1 MEKYQSRKDVPDKYK
16 WDLSNFVKD
25 ENDYQEKV
33 KYIKENLPK
42 LKEFVGCTK
51 SGEKLYEY
59 MEFDIALA
67 CAIEGL
73 DGYTFAL
80 QDEDLANDDAKE
92 KRQFVL
98 NILTQ
103 YSYESSFFNP
113 ELLSLS
119 KEEYDALYK
128 FEDLKKYKSYLD
140 DQYRFKDHTLTE
152 EEEKMVSLLTQ
163 DLPTYSNIQ
172 ATIINSCNN
181 YGEVTLEDGTV
192 ETLTLTNYR
201 SLLRKSGREKR
212 KEIYLKF
219 QSVIRQYA
227 PIIATSLNNY
237 VKEKASLAKISKF
250 ESAWDQKMFALNLST
265 KVFDALTSAVE
276 ERKDLNVKYRNLR
289 SKVLGIDDLMP
300 WDSAVDIA
308 KDKKEYT
315 IEDAQKLVL
324 EALKPLGEDYIKHFK
339 HIFESNSIDYCQY
352 KGKRSGA
359 YSLSAFNEHDSK
371 ILMSFNGNF
380 LNVSTIAH
388 EGGHHVNHQYIC
400 ENNLPLYSGCSSIVA
415 EVTSLTNEFLL
426 SYYMSF
432 SKDKDEALMGLS
444 NAIDLIDNNIVGA
457 VIEGNIERR
466 MYEEVE
472 KGGSLTTAFLD
483 NLVEKELLKFTCT
496 NELKHEYQKNMWC
509 LRSHYYKFFY
519 LYSYSICASVA
530 SFVAKNII
538 EGNKEVLDN
547 YLKFLK
553 CGTDMSI
560 TDTYKILGVD
570 LEDKKTYEEA
580 MSFYDSLMDKFME
593 VKES

>member
-1 MEKYQSRKDVPDKYK
+1 MNSYNSRKEVPEKYK

-25 ENDYQEKV
+25 EKDFQEKV
-33 KYIKENLPK
+33 NYIKENLPK
-42 LKEFVGCTK
+42 VKEYAGCTK
-51 SGEKLYEY
+51 NGEKLYEY
-59 MEFDIALA
+59 MEFDIAVSSAL
-67 CAIEGL
+67 ESL
-73 DGYTFAL
+73 DGYVFAL
-80 QDEDLANDDAKE
+80 QDVDLSDDEAKE

-98 NILTQ
+98 NLLSQ
-103 YSYESSFFNP
+103 YSYESSFFTP
-113 ELLSLS
+113 ELLSLN
-119 KEEYDALYK
+119 KEEYEALY
-128 FEDLKKYKSYLD
+128 ECQNLKKYKSYLD
-140 DQYRFKDHTLTE
+140 DQYRFKEHTLTE
-152 EEEKMVSLLTQ
+152 EEEKIVSLLTK

-172 ATIINSCNN
+172 TTIINSCNN
-181 YGEVTLEDGTV
+181 YGEITLEDGTI

-201 SLLRKSGREKR
+201 SLLRKSSREKR

-227 PIIATSLNNY
+227 SIFAASLNNY
-237 VKEKASLAKISKF
+237 IQEKASLAKISKF

-265 KVFDALTSAVE
+265 GVFDALTSAVE
-276 ERKDLNVKYRNLR
+276 GRKDLNIKYKKLR

-300 WDSAVDIA
+300 WDYAVSIA
-308 KDKKEYT
+308 EDKKEYT
-315 IEDAQKLVL
+315 IEEAQELVL
-324 EALKPLGEDYIKHFK
+324 EALKPLGEDYVKHFK
-339 HIFESNSIDYCQY
+339 HIFESKSIDYCQY

-359 YSLSAFNEHDSK
+359 YSLSSFNDHDSK

-380 LNVSTIAH
+380 TNVSTIAH

-400 ENNLPLYSGCSSIVA
+400 ENNLPIYCGISPIVG
-415 EVTSLTNEFLL
+415 EVASLTNEFLL
-426 SYYMSF
+426 SYYMSY

-457 VIEGNIERR
+457 VIEGNVERR

-483 NLVEKELLKFTCT
+483 NIEEKELLKFSGDDK
-496 NELKHEYQKNMWC
+496 LKHDYQKNLWC
-509 LRSHYYKFFY
+509 LRNHYYKFFY

-553 CGTDMSI
+553 CGTNMSI
-560 TDTYKILGVD
+560 TDIYKVLGVN
-570 LEDKKTYEEA
+570 LEDKTIYEEA
-580 MSFYDSLMDKFME
+580 MDFYDSLLDKFME

>member
-1 MEKYQSRKDVPDKYK
+1 MEKYQNRNDVPDKYK
-16 WDLSNFVKD
+16 WDLSNFIKD
-25 ENDYQEKV
+25 EKDYQEKID
-33 KYIKENLPK
+33 YIKENLPK
-42 LKEFVGCTK
+42 VKEYVGCTK

-67 CAIEGL
+67 GAIESL

-80 QDEDLANDDAKE
+80 QDEDLANDKAKE

-98 NILTQ
+98 NLVTE
-103 YSYESSFFNP
+103 YSYESSFFLP
-113 ELLSLS
+113 ELLSLD
-119 KEEYDALYK
+119 KEKYESLYEYQ
-128 FEDLKKYKSYLD
+128 DLKKYKSYLD
-140 DQYRFKDHTLTE
+140 NQYRFKEHTLTE
-152 EEEKMVSLLTQ
+152 EEEKIVSLLTQ

-172 ATIINSCNN
+172 TTIINSCNN
-181 YGEVTLEDGTV
+181 YGEITLEDGTV
-192 ETLTLTNYR
+192 ETLTLTNY
-201 SLLRKSGREKR
+201 SKLLRKSGREKR

-219 QSVIRQYA
+219 QSVVRQYA
-227 PIIATSLNNY
+227 PIIATALNNY
-237 VKEKASLAKISKF
+237 VKEQASLAKISKF
-250 ESAWDQKMFALNLST
+250 ESAWDRKMFALNLSS
-265 KVFDALTSAVE
+265 KVFDTLTNVVE
-276 ERKDLNVKYRNLR
+276 EHKELNVKYRNLR
-289 SKVLGIDDLMP
+289 SKVLGIENMMP

-308 KDKKEYT
+308 EDKKEYT
-315 IEDAQKLVL
+315 IEEAQELVL

-359 YSLSAFNEHDSK
+359 YSLSSFNSHDSK

-388 EGGHHVNHQYIC
+388 EGGHHVNHQYIS
-400 ENNLPLYSGCSSIVA
+400 ENNLPIYSGCSSIVA

-432 SKDKDEALMGLS
+432 SKDKDEALKGLS
-444 NAIDLIDNNIVGA
+444 NAIDLIDSNIVGA
-457 VIEGNIERR
+457 VIEGNVERH

-472 KGGSLTTAFLD
+472 KGGSLTTSFLD

-509 LRSHYYKFFY
+509 LRNHYYKYFY

-560 TDTYKILGVD
+560 IDTYKILGID
-570 LEDKKTYEEA
+570 LEDKKIYEEA
-580 MSFYDSLMDKFME
+580 MAFYDSLLDKFIE

>member
-25 ENDYQEKV
+25 ENDYQKKV

-59 MEFDIALA
+59 MEFDISLA
-67 CAIEGL
+67 GAIEGL

-80 QDEDLANDDAKE
+80 QDEDLANDKEKE

-98 NILTQ
+98 NLLTQ
-103 YSYESSFFNP
+103 YRYESSFFNP

-152 EEEKMVSLLTQ
+152 EEKKMVSLLTQ

-181 YGEVTLEDGTV
+181 YGEITLEDGSV

-276 ERKDLNVKYRNLR
+276 KRKNLNVKYKNLR

-339 HIFESNSIDYCQY
+339 HIFDSNSIDYCQY

-400 ENNLPLYSGCSSIVA
+400 ENNLPLYSRCSSIVA

-426 SYYMSF
+426 SYYMSY

-444 NAIDLIDNNIVGA
+444 NAINLIDNNIVGA

-472 KGGSLTTAFLD
+472 KGGSLTAAFLD

-509 LRSHYYKFFY
+509 LRNHYYKFFY

-560 TDTYKILGVD
+560 KDTYKILGVD

>member
-67 CAIEGL
+67 SAIEGL

-103 YSYESSFFNP
+103 YSYESSFFTP

-128 FEDLKKYKSYLD
+128 FENLKKYKSYLD
-140 DQYRFKDHTLTE
+140 DQYRFKEHTLTE

-219 QSVIRQYA
+219 QSIIRQYA

-289 SKVLGIDDLMP
+289 SKVLGIDDMMP

-315 IEDAQKLVL
+315 IEEAQELLL

-400 ENNLPLYSGCSSIVA
+400 ENNLPLYSGCFSIVG

-472 KGGSLTTAFLD
+472 SGGSLTTTFLD

-509 LRSHYYKFFY
+509 LRNHYYKFFY

-580 MSFYDSLMDKFME
+580 MSFYGSLMDKFME

>member
-51 SGEKLYEY
+51 NGEKLYEY
-59 MEFDIALA
+59 MEFDISLA
-67 CAIEGL
+67 GAIEGL

-140 DQYRFKDHTLTE
+140 DQYRFKNHTLTE
-152 EEEKMVSLLTQ
+152 EEKKMVSLLTQ

-250 ESAWDQKMFALNLST
+250 ESAWNQKMFALNLST
-265 KVFDALTSAVE
+265 NVFNALTSAVE
-276 ERKDLNVKYRNLR
+276 ERKNLNVKYRNLR
-289 SKVLGIDDLMP
+289 IKVLGIDDLMP

-339 HIFESNSIDYCQY
+339 HIFDSNSIDYCQY

-400 ENNLPLYSGCSSIVA
+400 ENNLPLYSRCSSIVA
-415 EVTSLTNEFLL
+415 EVASLTNEFLL
-426 SYYMSF
+426 SYYMSY
-432 SKDKDEALMGLS
+432 SKDKDEALKGLS

-457 VIEGNIERR
+457 VIEGNVERR

-509 LRSHYYKFFY
+509 LRNHYYKFFY

>member
-59 MEFDIALA
+59 MEFDISLA
-67 CAIEGL
+67 GAIEGL

-80 QDEDLANDDAKE
+80 QDEDLANDKEKE

-98 NILTQ
+98 NLLTQ
-103 YSYESSFFNP
+103 YRYESSFFNP

-152 EEEKMVSLLTQ
+152 EEKKMVSLLTQ

-181 YGEVTLEDGTV
+181 YGEVTLEDGSV

-201 SLLRKSGREKR
+201 NLLRKSGREKR

-227 PIIATSLNNY
+227 PIFATSLNNY

-250 ESAWDQKMFALNLST
+250 ESAWDQKMFALNLSN

-276 ERKDLNVKYRNLR
+276 ERKNLNVKYKNLR

-339 HIFESNSIDYCQY
+339 HIFDSNSIDYCQY

-400 ENNLPLYSGCSSIVA
+400 ENNLPLYSRCSSIVA

-426 SYYMSF
+426 SYYMSY

-444 NAIDLIDNNIVGA
+444 NAINLIDNNIVGA

-509 LRSHYYKFFY
+509 LRNHYYKFFY

-560 TDTYKILGVD
+560 KDTYKILGVD
-570 LEDKKTYEEA
+570 LKDKKTYEEA

>member
-51 SGEKLYEY
+51 SGEKLYEF
-59 MEFDIALA
+59 MEFDIAVSS
-67 CAIEGL
+67 AIEGL

-80 QDEDLANDDAKE
+80 QDVDLANDEAIE

-152 EEEKMVSLLTQ
+152 EEKKMVSLLTQ

-181 YGEVTLEDGTV
+181 YGEITLEDGSV

-276 ERKDLNVKYRNLR
+276 KRKNLNVKYKNLR

-339 HIFESNSIDYCQY
+339 HIFDSNSIDYCQY

-400 ENNLPLYSGCSSIVA
+400 ENNLPLYSRCSSIVA

-426 SYYMSF
+426 SYYMS
-432 SKDKDEALMGLS
+432 
-444 NAIDLIDNNIVGA
+444 
-457 VIEGNIERR
+457 
-466 MYEEVE
+466 
-472 KGGSLTTAFLD
+472 
-483 NLVEKELLKFTCT
+483 
-496 NELKHEYQKNMWC
+496 
-509 LRSHYYKFFY
+509 
-519 LYSYSICASVA
+519 YSI
-530 SFVAKNII
+530 
-538 EGNKEVLDN
+538 D
-547 YLKFLK
+547 
-553 CGTDMSI
+553 
-560 TDTYKILGVD
+560 
-570 LEDKKTYEEA
+570 
-580 MSFYDSLMDKFME
+580 
-593 VKES
+593 

>member
-16 WDLSNFVKD
+16 WDLSNFIKD
-25 ENDYQEKV
+25 ENDYQEKI
-33 KYIKENLPK
+33 KYIKKNLPK

-51 SGEKLYEY
+51 NGEKLYEF
-59 MEFDIALA
+59 MEFDIAVSSAL
-67 CAIEGL
+67 ESL

-80 QDEDLANDDAKE
+80 QDVDLANDKEKE

-98 NILTQ
+98 NLLTQ
-103 YSYESSFFNP
+103 YSYESSFFTP

-119 KEEYDALYK
+119 KEEYEALYK

-140 DQYRFKDHTLTE
+140 NQYRFKEHTRSE
-152 EEEKMVSLLTQ
+152 EEEKIVSLLTQ
-163 DLPTYSNIQ
+163 DLSTYSNIQ
-172 ATIINSCNN
+172 TTIINSCNN
-181 YGEVTLEDGTV
+181 YGEITLEDGSV

-201 SLLRKSGREKR
+201 NLLRKSGREKR

-227 PIIATSLNNY
+227 PIFATSLNNY
-237 VKEKASLAKISKF
+237 IQEKASLAKISKF

-265 KVFDALTSAVE
+265 NVFNALTSAVE
-276 ERKDLNVKYRNLR
+276 ERKNLNVKYKNLR

-300 WDSAVDIA
+300 WDNAVDMA
-308 KDKKEYT
+308 KDTKEYT
-315 IEDAQKLVL
+315 IEEAQELVL
-324 EALKPLGEDYIKHFK
+324 EALKPLGEDYIRHFK
-339 HIFESNSIDYCQY
+339 HIFESKSIDYCQY

-359 YSLSAFNEHDSK
+359 YSLSSFNEHDSK

-380 LNVSTIAH
+380 SNVSTIAH

-400 ENNLPLYSGCSSIVA
+400 ENNLPIYCGISAIVG
-415 EVTSLTNEFLL
+415 EVASLTNEFLL
-426 SYYMSF
+426 SYYMSY
-432 SKDKDEALMGLS
+432 SKDKDEALKGLS

-457 VIEGNIERR
+457 VIEGNVERR

-472 KGGSLTTAFLD
+472 KGGSLTTTFLD
-483 NLVEKELLKFTCT
+483 NLEEEELLKFSGD
-496 NELKHEYQKNMWC
+496 NKLKHEYQKNLWC
-509 LRSHYYKFFY
+509 LRNHYYKFFY
-519 LYSYSICASVA
+519 LYSYSICASIA

-538 EGNKEVLDN
+538 DGNKEVLDN

-570 LEDKKTYEEA
+570 LEDKKIYEEA

>member
-1 MEKYQSRKDVPDKYK
+1 
-16 WDLSNFVKD
+16 
-25 ENDYQEKV
+25 
-33 KYIKENLPK
+33 
-42 LKEFVGCTK
+42 
-51 SGEKLYEY
+51 
-59 MEFDIALA
+59 
-67 CAIEGL
+67 
-73 DGYTFAL
+73 
-80 QDEDLANDDAKE
+80 
-92 KRQFVL
+92 
-98 NILTQ
+98 
-103 YSYESSFFNP
+103 
-113 ELLSLS
+113 
-119 KEEYDALYK
+119 
-128 FEDLKKYKSYLD
+128 
-140 DQYRFKDHTLTE
+140 
-152 EEEKMVSLLTQ
+152 MVSLLTQ

-181 YGEVTLEDGTV
+181 YGEITLEDGSV

-227 PIIATSLNNY
+227 PIFATSLNNY

-265 KVFDALTSAVE
+265 KVFDALTSTVE
-276 ERKDLNVKYRNLR
+276 ERKNLNVKYKNLR

-339 HIFESNSIDYCQY
+339 HIFDSNSIDYCQY

-380 LNVSTIAH
+380 SNVSTIAH

-400 ENNLPLYSGCSSIVA
+400 ENNLPLYSRCSSIVA

-426 SYYMSF
+426 SYYMSY

-444 NAIDLIDNNIVGA
+444 NAINLIDNNIVGA
-457 VIEGNIERR
+457 VIEGNIERC

-509 LRSHYYKFFY
+509 LRNHYYKFFY

-560 TDTYKILGVD
+560 KDTYKILGVD

>member
-315 IEDAQKLVL
+315 IEDAQELVL

>member
-1 MEKYQSRKDVPDKYK
+1 MEKYQNRNEVPDKYK

-25 ENDYQEKV
+25 EKDYQEKID
-33 KYIKENLPK
+33 YIKENLPK
-42 LKEFVGCTK
+42 VKGYVGCTK

-67 CAIEGL
+67 GAIESL

-80 QDEDLANDDAKE
+80 QDEDLANDKAKE

-98 NILTQ
+98 NLVTE
-103 YSYESSFFNP
+103 YSYESSFFLP
-113 ELLSLS
+113 ELLSLD
-119 KEEYDALYK
+119 KEKYESLYEYQ
-128 FEDLKKYKSYLD
+128 DLKKYKSYLD
-140 DQYRFKDHTLTE
+140 NQYRFKEHTLTE
-152 EEEKMVSLLTQ
+152 EEEKIVSLLTQ

-172 ATIINSCNN
+172 TTIINSCNN
-181 YGEVTLEDGTV
+181 YGEITLEDGTV
-192 ETLTLTNYR
+192 ETLTLTNY
-201 SLLRKSGREKR
+201 SKLLRKSGREKR

-219 QSVIRQYA
+219 QSVVRQYA
-227 PIIATSLNNY
+227 PIIATALNNY
-237 VKEKASLAKISKF
+237 VKEQASLAKISKF
-250 ESAWDQKMFALNLST
+250 ESAWERKMFALNLSSE
-265 KVFDALTSAVE
+265 VFDTLTNVVE
-276 ERKDLNVKYRNLR
+276 EHKDLNVKYRNLR
-289 SKVLGIDDLMP
+289 SKVLGIEDMMP

-308 KDKKEYT
+308 EDKKEYT
-315 IEDAQKLVL
+315 IEEAQELVL

-359 YSLSAFNEHDSK
+359 YSLSSFNSHDSK

-388 EGGHHVNHQYIC
+388 EGGHHVNHQYIS
-400 ENNLPLYSGCSSIVA
+400 ENNLPIYSGCSSIVA

-432 SKDKDEALMGLS
+432 SKDKDEALKGLS
-444 NAIDLIDNNIVGA
+444 NAIDLIDSNIVGA
-457 VIEGNIERR
+457 VIEGNVERH

-472 KGGSLTTAFLD
+472 KGGSLTTSFLD

-509 LRSHYYKFFY
+509 LRNHYYKYFY

-560 TDTYKILGVD
+560 IDIYKILGID
-570 LEDKKTYEEA
+570 LEDKKIYEEA
-580 MSFYDSLMDKFME
+580 MAFYDSLLDKFIE